1 MTPECRVILLDV
13 LESHQEKII
22 RNSADWAL
30 TRCVDFQGKKNLR
43 DVIDHCTDL
52 FVAVKETFRSGNYSV
67 LNDFIQK
74 TVRNHV
80 ANGFRI
86 GTTLMSFLCF
96 KRGLEPVLRKR
107 CADPAVL
114 LEAFT
119 RLDSIYE
126 YCVSRA
132 STLYGESVFRTAR
145 TASNGGGLPPDEAL
159 RRAETLWAVQREIED
174 RKLAETQLLE
184 SRGRLEL
191 ALRGADIG
199 MWDSNIQTGEVF
211 FDDRWAEML
220 GYGPNEL
227 GPRPGLWEDL
237 VHPEDK
243 ARAQKAMQSHI
254 EGLTPL
260 YEDEHRLKTQSGEWK
275 WVLDRG
281 KVVEWDLDGK
291 PLRASG
297 TQQDVHDRKS
307 TEEALRESENRLQA
321 FLDNSTA
328 VIYMKDAQ
336 GRYLLVNH
344 QWERIFGHAQEEVRG
359 KTSHD
364 IFTPEDAEISW
375 DYDRT
380 VLASGAAIEIEEIAP
395 HEDGPHVYLST
406 KFPLC
411 DEDGKPYAVCGM
423 ATDITERKRTELE
436 IRKLSLAVEQS
447 PSLVVIT
454 DPEGR
459 IEYVNPRF
467 TQVTGFDS
475 GEVEG
480 TDVLELGEQAPEE
493 KEEMRGIISS
503 GGEWHGEFLNRTKSS
518 GVYWEE
524 ATVTPLKD
532 DEGRITHLL
541 KVAEDVTERKRSEER
556 LKKTLA
562 DLERSNKE
570 LEQFAYVASHD
581 LQEPLRVVTSYMN
594 LLERRYQEQLDA
606 DARKFIA
613 YAVDASRRMK
623 NLIEDL
629 LAYSRVE
636 TRAGAFEPT
645 DFDSVL
651 DEALANLEA
660 AINESGAVIRRE
672 PLPTLLADG
681 SQLAQLFQNL
691 VGNAVKFR
699 GEEAPEIRISAALED
714 DGWHFSVSDNG
725 IGIEPRHTGRIFE
738 IFKRLHTREEY
749 PGTGI
754 GLAICKKIVER
765 HGGRI
770 WVESSAGEGAT
781 FNFSIPIVGGPNP

>member
-1 MTPECRVILLDV
+1 
-13 LESHQEKII
+13 
-22 RNSADWAL
+22 
-30 TRCVDFQGKKNLR
+30 
-43 DVIDHCTDL
+43 
-52 FVAVKETFRSGNYSV
+52 
-67 LNDFIQK
+67 
-74 TVRNHV
+74 
-80 ANGFRI
+80 
-86 GTTLMSFLCF
+86 
-96 KRGLEPVLRKR
+96 
-107 CADPAVL
+107 
-114 LEAFT
+114 
-119 RLDSIYE
+119 
-126 YCVSRA
+126 
-132 STLYGESVFRTAR
+132 
-145 TASNGGGLPPDEAL
+145 
-159 RRAETLWAVQREIED
+159 
-174 RKLAETQLLE
+174 
-184 SRGRLEL
+184 
-191 ALRGADIG
+191 
-199 MWDSNIQTGEVF
+199 
-211 FDDRWAEML
+211 
-220 GYGPNEL
+220 
-227 GPRPGLWEDL
+227 
-237 VHPEDK
+237 
-243 ARAQKAMQSHI
+243 
-254 EGLTPL
+254 
-260 YEDEHRLKTQSGEWK
+260 
-275 WVLDRG
+275 
-281 KVVEWDLDGK
+281 
-291 PLRASG
+291 
-297 TQQDVHDRKS
+297 
-307 TEEALRESENRLQA
+307 
-321 FLDNSTA
+321 
-328 VIYMKDAQ
+328 MKDAG

-344 QWERIFGHAQEEVRG
+344 QWENIFGHTQEEVRG

-411 DEDGKPYAVCGM
+411 GEDGNPYAVCGM

-480 TDVLELGEQAPEE
+480 MDVLDLGEQAPEE
-493 KEEMRGIISS
+493 KEEMRRIISS

-606 DARKFIA
+606 DGHKFIA

-636 TRAGAFEPT
+636 TRAGSFEPT

-681 SQLAQLFQNL
+681 SQLTQLFQNL

-699 GEEAPEIRISAALED
+699 GEEAPEVRISAALEED
-714 DGWHFSVSDNG
+714 AWHFSVSDNG
-725 IGIEPRHTGRIFE
+725 IGIEPRHTDRIFE

-749 PGTGI
+749 AGTGI

-781 FNFSIPIVGGPNP
+781 FNFTIPIVGGPNP